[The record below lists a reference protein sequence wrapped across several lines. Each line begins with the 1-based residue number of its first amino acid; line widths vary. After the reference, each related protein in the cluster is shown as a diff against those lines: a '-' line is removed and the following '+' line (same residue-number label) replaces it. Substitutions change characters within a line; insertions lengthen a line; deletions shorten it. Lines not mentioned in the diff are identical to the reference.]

1 MCVFLFVDVLMET
14 RGVFYSRVFL
24 ECVFVGSWMDLV
36 INLHL
41 VQEGDFLQFLREAF
55 DKKIQKGYR
64 YAPKCP
70 FVPLMCVYTR
80 ELHISIAL

>member
-1 MCVFLFVDVLMET
+1 
-14 RGVFYSRVFL
+14 
-24 ECVFVGSWMDLV
+24 MDLV

-70 FVPLMCVYTR
+70 FVPLICVYTIIYYR
-80 ELHISIAL
+80 ITY